1 MTAKEYLHSIKIKDA
16 IINNLQHDKE
26 GLREMLYSLGG
37 TNEGERVQSSRDNDK
52 FGTLYSRI
60 DEKEREITRRIDELI
75 DFKLKVSDEINALPD
90 SRYSAVLHKRHIQF
104 QSWGRIAGDLNYTV
118 QYVQK
123 LNGEGLLMFEE
134 IHADML
140 KGLSND

>member
-26 GLREMLYSLGG
+26 DLRDMLYSLGG
-37 TNEGERVQSSRDNDK
+37 TEGGDRVQNSRNKDK
-52 FGTLYSRI
+52 FGTLYARI
-60 DEKEREITRRIDELI
+60 DDKEHEITEKIDELV
-75 DFKLKVSDEINALPD
+75 DFKLRVSDEINALPD

-104 QSWGRIAGDLNYTV
+104 QSWRRIAADLNYNIR
-118 QYVQK
+118 YVQQ

-134 IHADML
+134 MYADML
-140 KGLSND
+140 KNYS

>member
-26 GLREMLYSLGG
+26 DLRAMLFSLGG
-37 TNEGERVQSSRDNDK
+37 SGEGERVQSSRNNDK
-52 FGTLYSRI
+52 FGTLYARI
-60 DEKEREITRRIDELI
+60 DEKEREITEKIDDLI
-75 DFKLKVSDEINALPD
+75 NFKLKVSQEINALED

-104 QSWGRIAGDLNYTV
+104 QSWGRIAADLNYTV

-123 LNGEGLLMFEE
+123 LNGEGLLMFDEV
-134 IHADML
+134 HSKML
-140 KGLSND
+140 EGYKI

>member
-26 GLREMLYSLGG
+26 DLRDMLYSLCGAG
-37 TNEGERVQSSRDNDK
+37 DGERVQSNRNNDK

-60 DEKEREITRRIDELI
+60 DEKEHEITEKIDELV
-75 DFKLKVSDEINALPD
+75 DFKLRVSDEINALPD

-104 QSWGRIAGDLNYTV
+104 QSWGRIAADLNYNIR
-118 QYVQK
+118 YVQQ
-123 LNGEGLLMFEE
+123 LNGEGLVMFEE
-134 IHADML
+134 MYADML
-140 KGLSND
+140 KNYS

>member
-26 GLREMLYSLGG
+26 DLRDMLYSLCGAG
-37 TNEGERVQSSRDNDK
+37 DGERVQSNSNNDK

-60 DEKEREITRRIDELI
+60 DEKEREITEKIDELV
-75 DFKLKVSDEINALPD
+75 DFKLKASDEINALPD

-104 QSWGRIAGDLNYTV
+104 QSWRRIAADLNYNIR
-118 QYVQK
+118 YVQQ

-134 IHADML
+134 MYADML
-140 KGLSND
+140 KNYS

>member
-26 GLREMLYSLGG
+26 DLRDMLYSLGG
-37 TNEGERVQSSRDNDK
+37 TEGGDRVQNSRNNDK
-52 FGTLYSRI
+52 FGTLYARI
-60 DEKEREITRRIDELI
+60 DDKEHEITEKIDELV
-75 DFKLKVSDEINALPD
+75 DFKLRVSDEINALPD

-104 QSWGRIAGDLNYTV
+104 QSWRRIAADLNHNIR
-118 QYVQK
+118 YVQQ

-134 IHADML
+134 MYADML
-140 KGLSND
+140 KNYS

>member
-26 GLREMLYSLGG
+26 DLRDMLYSLGG
-37 TNEGERVQSSRDNDK
+37 TEGGDRVQNSRNNDK
-52 FGTLYSRI
+52 FGTLYARI
-60 DEKEREITRRIDELI
+60 DDKEHEITEKIDELV
-75 DFKLKVSDEINALPD
+75 DFKRRVSDEINALPD

-104 QSWGRIAGDLNYTV
+104 QSWRRIAADLNYNIR
-118 QYVQK
+118 YVQQ

-134 IHADML
+134 MYADML
-140 KGLSND
+140 KNYS

>member
-26 GLREMLYSLGG
+26 DLRDMLYSLGG
-37 TNEGERVQSSRDNDK
+37 TEGGDRVQNSRNNDK
-52 FGTLYSRI
+52 FGMLYARI
-60 DEKEREITRRIDELI
+60 DDKEHEITEKIDELV
-75 DFKLKVSDEINALPD
+75 DFKLRVSDEINALPD

-104 QSWGRIAGDLNYTV
+104 QSWRRIAADLNYNIR
-118 QYVQK
+118 YVQQ

-134 IHADML
+134 MYADML
-140 KGLSND
+140 KNYS